1 MRGVPGAVFVLDT
14 RIEHIAVQ
22 EANRLEIPVIAI
34 LDSNCNPDHITYPI
48 PGNDDAIRS
57 IKLITSRI
65 ADACIE
71 GAHLRTQREEADFKP
86 VPPGGDKAAAVITPG
101 IAGNNRTL
109 TVYPEGSLRMAGSS
123 HLVKELREKTGAG
136 ILDCQKALTENSND
150 IEKSIDYLR
159 QKGLAAALKKS
170 GRETNQGLVHAYIH
184 MGGKIGVLIEVNC
197 ETDFVARNEEF
208 KAFVNDLALQ
218 VAAGKPSYVKR
229 EEIPASLIEKERSIY
244 EGQAKEMGKPPA
256 AWPKIV
262 EGKLEK
268 FFQESCLIEQSF
280 VKDPAVLIKDL
291 LALKIAK
298 IGENMNIRRFTRYQ
312 LGEA

>member
-1 MRGVPGAVFVLDT
+1 
-14 RIEHIAVQ
+14 
-22 EANRLEIPVIAI
+22 
-34 LDSNCNPDHITYPI
+34 
-48 PGNDDAIRS
+48 
-57 IKLITSRI
+57 
-65 ADACIE
+65 
-71 GAHLRTQREEADFKP
+71 
-86 VPPGGDKAAAVITPG
+86 
-101 IAGNNRTL
+101 
-109 TVYPEGSLRMAGSS
+109 MAGSS
-123 HLVKELREKTGAG
+123 QLVKELREKTGAG
-136 ILDCQKALTENSND
+136 ILDCQKALTENSLD
-150 IEKSIDYLR
+150 IEKAIDYLR

-208 KAFVNDLALQ
+208 KTFVNDLARQ

-256 AWPKIV
+256 TWPKIV
-262 EGKLEK
+262 DGKLEK

-280 VKDPAVLIKDL
+280 VKDPTVTIKDL
-291 LALKIAK
+291 LALKISK